1 MGFPT
6 SYRRTGWSRVVHG
19 LGQHT
24 GWVELGWVEIFYF
37 RWVGLGHTSEMV
49 KAQKL
54 KFFIFRE
61 FIDIDTDGH
70 GFDWV
75 VGCAGS
81 SVQVFTMV

>member
-1 MGFPT
+1 
-6 SYRRTGWSRVVHG
+6 
-19 LGQHT
+19 LG
-24 GWVELGWVEIFYF
+24 
-37 RWVGLGHTSEMV
+37 RTSEMV

-81 SVQVFTMV
+81 SVQVFTMVWVELGWIGHLVGRVGVEAIGPTDNSEIEYVCFS